1 MKTGKSLGVLTRGN
15 KERHS
20 PGDVGHQVRKSKS
33 NQVCQK
39 HTGIA
44 DAVEQAV
51 QQRSTFTSTTSHDQ
65 ATTEE

>member
-1 MKTGKSLGVLTRGN
+1 MKTGKSLGVLTRGDE
-15 KERHS
+15 ERHS

-33 NQVCQK
+33 NQVCKK

-51 QQRSTFTSTTSHDQ
+51 
-65 ATTEE
+65 